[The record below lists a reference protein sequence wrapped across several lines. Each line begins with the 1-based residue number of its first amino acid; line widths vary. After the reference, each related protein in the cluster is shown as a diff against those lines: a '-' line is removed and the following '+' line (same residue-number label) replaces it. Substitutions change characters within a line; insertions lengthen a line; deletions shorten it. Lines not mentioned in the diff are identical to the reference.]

1 MGSEVVASEVDVAVG
16 AAGGVAASTTTVRVE
31 VGRAK
36 GPVHRHPA
44 ADRSTPGAAGSSLR
58 RKVDAA
64 DRQRERCALMTRMV
78 AISGL
83 GSLGS
88 GGLAANPG
96 EYPPALRS
104 TLPGAVM
111 KATVAPETGVHL
123 GNVG

>member
-1 MGSEVVASEVDVAVG
+1 
-16 AAGGVAASTTTVRVE
+16 
-31 VGRAK
+31 
-36 GPVHRHPA
+36 
-44 ADRSTPGAAGSSLR
+44 
-58 RKVDAA
+58 
-64 DRQRERCALMTRMV
+64 MTRMV

-83 GSLGS
+83 GRLGS

-123 GNVG
+123 GNIGRGGGEAPRASIRADASLTLEVQSVIAARAKVRHILYEE

>member
-1 MGSEVVASEVDVAVG
+1 
-16 AAGGVAASTTTVRVE
+16 
-31 VGRAK
+31 
-36 GPVHRHPA
+36 
-44 ADRSTPGAAGSSLR
+44 
-58 RKVDAA
+58 
-64 DRQRERCALMTRMV
+64 MTRMV

-83 GSLGS
+83 GRLGS